1 MDGSQLAAI
10 LDELVARAR
19 AAGWSDAAWARRAG
33 VPKETLCRL
42 RSRRSCD
49 FSTLAALAHAF
60 GARVGIVDGHRETDE
75 QGLFPRSFDR
85 QYEAHLIEVLRE
97 AAEPPC
103 VARMRELGPP
113 FFVAGL
119 AVLLAD
125 EPGFVRGQWLNLAEA
140 LHPGITTV
148 AVYQRWLDRSP
159 LRAARFLPQLR
170 VAGARRGQT
179 RVAA

>member
-1 MDGSQLAAI
+1 MSGSQLAAL
-10 LDELVARAR
+10 LDDLAARAR

-42 RSRRSCD
+42 RSRHSCD
-49 FSTLAALAHAF
+49 LSTLAALARAV
-60 GARVGIVDGHRETDE
+60 GARIGIVDQRSETDE

-85 QYEAHLIEVLRE
+85 EYEAHLIEALRE
-97 AAEPPC
+97 AAEPPSA
-103 VARMRELGPP
+103 ARMRELGPP

-125 EPGFVRGQWLNLAEA
+125 EPGFDRGRWLNLAEA
-140 LHPGITTV
+140 LHPGMTTV
-148 AVYQRWLDRSP
+148 PVYQHWLDRSP

-170 VAGARRGQT
+170 VAGARCGRAG
-179 RVAA
+179 VAA